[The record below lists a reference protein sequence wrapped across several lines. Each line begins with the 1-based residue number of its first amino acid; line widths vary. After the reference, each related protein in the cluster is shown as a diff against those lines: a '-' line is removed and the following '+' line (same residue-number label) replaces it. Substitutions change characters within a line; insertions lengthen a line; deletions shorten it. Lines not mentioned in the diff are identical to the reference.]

1 LERYLQR
8 SSKMQFVAAV
18 LALFTWS
25 GNEVA
30 ENFTGRVLEGSN
42 DRLLRVERRPA
53 VAGAKRAAHAVM
65 VLQDCGPL
73 PPGSTYEFSI
83 WAGSFEEV
91 RPCLAVNGKPPV
103 SVTRG
108 MPAEFGVLYGRVKV
122 EDASGAKRIGQ
133 ASVEVR
139 CGDRVWSGKVD
150 RGGRFWTMAPPG
162 QCRVIGALDGFA
174 PVEELGSAAEV
185 PSGGVAFTLVEL
197 KPWRIWDKVE
207 SLFRTF
213 LSQP

>member
-1 LERYLQR
+1 
-8 SSKMQFVAAV
+8 MQFAAAV

-25 GNEVA
+25 ASEVA

-42 DRLLRVERRPA
+42 DRLLRVERKPSFPLPRRAAPA
-53 VAGAKRAAHAVM
+53 VV
-65 VLQDCGPL
+65 VLQDCGAL

-91 RPCLAVNGKPPV
+91 RPCLAVNGKPPA

-108 MPAEFGVLYGRVKV
+108 MPSEFGVLYGRVKV
-122 EDASGAKRIGQ
+122 EDAGGAKRIGQ
-133 ASVEVR
+133 ATVEVR

-150 RGGRFWTMAPPG
+150 RSGRFWTMAPPG
-162 QCRVIGALDGFA
+162 QCRVTSALDGFA
-174 PVEELGSAAEV
+174 SVEEQGAAAEV